1 MRVYLSWQRG
11 RCLIRTCYVYIHLY
25 AVNRRAMAWSEGQK
39 KAPKRLKGLSRGQN
53 RAHSPSS
60 QSAFRLPVARARL
73 WGDLRATSRNR
84 KNLRIGTLGWEGE
97 PARARRVGALGLLAF
112 NPHTRS
118 KHIERVS
125 ARRMHFAD

>member
-1 MRVYLSWQRG
+1 
-11 RCLIRTCYVYIHLY
+11 
-25 AVNRRAMAWSEGQK
+25 MAWSEGQK

-53 RAHSPSS
+53 RAPSPAS
-60 QSAFRLPVARARL
+60 QTGFLLL
-73 WGDLRATSRNR
+73 WRECALGPDLSATSRNR
-84 KNLRIGTLGWEGE
+84 KNLRMSTLGWEGE